1 MANGRNINRALQMD
15 PGSAAKYS
23 AVESVVD
30 SLRGMFS
37 ENQESAQKYNI
48 DLKTLNANIAQN
60 EATAL
65 NAAGDDEVG
74 FLKSQIELVAN
85 SNLGPQDLANLFTN
99 LGNEMKTERGRLAA
113 RSYAAVYSSEGR
125 NNKVMQE
132 SLQQIPA
139 ATTIDEMRKVQKE
152 LDNLYINPEAIFY
165 KTQYK
170 PQKDKLDTDI
180 ALYDVKETYKKI
192 LGKVFD
198 DFPKLEETTQ
208 GRDSFYAAIDGASD
222 VEEVEKKWN
231 EALSLFKSIHEVGTD
246 EYLQLYQWLNSP
258 EYNKQISDL
267 GEKLGLYDTSKYNP
281 VVRRQFQG
289 QLNVLLEMQRTL
301 TKLTP
306 IEKKALYPAGS
317 PAPTVSLAGEPQLI
331 ANIQVEELYFNS
343 KGQIIPSV
351 SGKVGP
357 NAEITATDAAHMNQY
372 LDANPSIKKDLLE
385 ILKKQGHNFDEETK
399 KKYPKIFNP
408 SGG

>member
-1 MANGRNINRALQMD
+1 MKTSNLSPQDWAN
-15 PGSAAKYS
+15 Y
-23 AVESVVD
+23 
-30 SLRGMFS
+30 FT
-37 ENQESAQKYNI
+37 NQE
-48 DLKTLNANIAQN
+48 L
-60 EATAL
+60 
-65 NAAGDDEVG
+65 
-74 FLKSQIELVAN
+74 
-85 SNLGPQDLANLFTN
+85 
-99 LGNEMKTERGRLAA
+99 EMNTQRGKHAA
-113 RSYAAVYSSEGR
+113 RSYAAVFSNESR

-132 SLQQIPA
+132 SLQKIPT
-139 ATTIDEMRKVQKE
+139 ATTIEAKRKVQNE
-152 LDNLYINPEAIFY
+152 VNNMYINENSIFY
-165 KTQYK
+165 KSQYK

-267 GEKLGLYDTSKYNP
+267 GEKLGLYDTNKYNP

-306 IEKKALYPAGS
+306 IEKKALYPAGP

-331 ANIQVEELYFNS
+331 ANILVEELYFNS

-357 NAEITATDAAHMNQY
+357 NAEITATDAARMNQY
-372 LDANPSIKKDLLE
+372 LDANPSVKKDLLE
-385 ILKKQGHNFDEETK
+385 ILKKQGHNFDEEIK